1 MKILRA
7 TTPNQLKDFEMVA
20 LKLAEIGYQNHLK
33 EVAMIKMCPD
43 DYRIHNEATFID
55 VGFGGSL

>member
-1 MKILRA
+1 
-7 TTPNQLKDFEMVA
+7 MVA

-43 DYRIHNEATFID
+43 DYRIYNEATFIG